1 MAESKYRYNK
11 YYEVTFIN
19 QLKIHEVF
27 WPRLNTG
34 SRSGAFGSVFS
45 QASPNTIY
53 ESIFENNMG
62 NSSSYDWKESLIK
75 TVTLP
80 RQALFYFQEHVSA
93 FSETA
98 CKVSKATT

>member
-1 MAESKYRYNK
+1 M
-11 YYEVTFIN
+11 
-19 QLKIHEVF
+19 
-27 WPRLNTG
+27 NTG

-45 QASPNTIY
+45 QANPNTVY

-62 NSSSYDWKESLIK
+62 DSSSYDWKESLIK

-80 RQALFYFQEHVSA
+80 RQALFFFQEHVSA

-98 CKVSKATT
+98 CKVSHYLFFFQSDIAILISLYSILV